1 VKDHIF
7 FLGGGDA
14 EMAEIR
20 AILAEKKIPF
30 HDRGLSWGARISDY
44 EAEIRALPP
53 GSVPVLVE
61 LTPDG
66 MVPQNAVIID
76 HHGEQA
82 GEDRETSIEQV
93 AALLGVELNRRRRLI
108 AANDRGHIRA
118 MQAMGA
124 AAEEIREIRALDRS
138 AQGVTAADER
148 LAERSVAE
156 RMAVHGAKTAFV
168 ESLTERTSPITD
180 RLWDRFEHIFI
191 RTPEGNFFY
200 SGKGHVIQRLKVRFE
215 NLKKENAAVAFW
227 YGGAL
232 PEQGFFGANT
242 PLGRKEL
249 ATMTVI
255 SHHIFMFPFT
265 MEKAEGDDRD
275 FLDAVRSSLSS
286 EWRPEAFSPTTG
298 NQRYSEYYYFH
309 PFVREAMFGNG
320 NGNGNGDGEA
330 LPPLMTYFV
339 RDAPAGAQ
347 FQLWVLD
354 KEAPYIL
361 DIQRIAL
368 RIYDARIGILCL
380 ELVNRTHED
389 LEDILKIN
397 DYGRRI
403 YPQFLGDRGVAN
415 PKESFLPDRVEIH
428 GIEDSPIVEDFADA
442 AKFRK
447 DHPVAAKYIQ
457 WLLGDRFTTDP
468 DAAASEDKDILFRP
482 TIDDRMYTVCWYGS
496 DDASKSFSTVNLN
509 SEYVYENSTDWYRFV
524 FLDGNEW
531 PTCQHPGMRQT
542 FIRDVTYERWADYG
556 TLFGI
561 SRYSLV
567 CVTDTNYYGYV
578 IIRDHMRR
586 HYAQMAALLLAQRA
600 SILRFSDEVTRISR
614 WIKGLDKKSGKA
626 RRESIKAIQVKV
638 ERLHADY
645 IRFVNRMWFTE
656 ITPQEQGI
664 EMYNM
669 AVSTMHL
676 KTDMEDLKA
685 EIKELYEFISMLQDR
700 TTNNQMS
707 KQTILGTIFL
717 PMVVL
722 TGFFGMNLMIIDNS
736 SLDRIGAW
744 IDGFVQW
751 PDLWTPTVTHWALSL
766 LVLLGSYSVIR
777 WITGLIIKMLDGKD
791 SDILTYLKIRNWFKP
806 KQ

>member
-1 VKDHIF
+1 VQGHIF
-7 FLGGGDA
+7 FLGGRDA
-14 EMAEIR
+14 EMAAIR
-20 AILAEKKIPF
+20 AILTEKDIPF
-30 HDRGLSWGARISDY
+30 YDRGLPWGAKVSDY
-44 EAEIRALPP
+44 GEEIRDLPEDA
-53 GSVPVLVE
+53 VPVLVE
-61 LTPDG
+61 LTAD
-66 MVPQNAVIID
+66 MAVPEGAVVID

-82 GEDRETSIEQV
+82 GKDRKTSIEQT
-93 AALLGVELNRRRRLI
+93 ADLLGIELNRRQRLI
-108 AANDRGHIRA
+108 AANDRGHVRA
-118 MQAMGA
+118 MREMGA
-124 AAEEIREIRALDRS
+124 SAAEIREIREMDRA
-138 AQGVTAADER
+138 AQGVTAEDER
-148 LAERSVAE
+148 LAERSVRE
-156 RMAVHGAKTAFV
+156 RMETLGEGTVFV
-168 ESLTERTSPITD
+168 ESLTERTSPVTD
-180 RLWDRFEHIFI
+180 RLWDRFDHIFV
-191 RTPEGNFFY
+191 RTPDGTFLY
-200 SGKGHVIQRLKVRFE
+200 SGKGYVVRRLKDRFDAM
-215 NLKKENAAVAFW
+215 KKDKDAVEFW
-227 YGGAL
+227 YGGEL
-232 PEQGFFGANT
+232 PETGFFGANT
-242 PLGRKEL
+242 SLNRKE
-249 ATMTVI
+249 ARDVTII

-275 FLDAVRSSLSS
+275 FMDGVRSALSP
-286 EWRPEAFSPTTG
+286 EWRPEAFSPADG

-320 NGNGNGDGEA
+320 DGDGEK

-339 RDAPAGAQ
+339 RDAPAGGQ
-347 FQLWVLD
+347 FKLWVLK
-354 KEAPYIL
+354 KESPYVL

-368 RIYDARIGILCL
+368 RIYDTRIGILCL
-380 ELVNRTHED
+380 ELVNRTYED
-389 LEDILKIN
+389 FEDILKIN

-403 YPQFLGDRGVAN
+403 YPQFLAEDGILKT
-415 PKESFLPDRVEIH
+415 KESFLPDRIEIH
-428 GIEDSPIVEDFADA
+428 GVGDAPVVEDFADA
-442 AKFRK
+442 GKFRK
-447 DHPVAAKYIQ
+447 PHPVVAAYIQ

-468 DAAASEDKDILFRP
+468 NAAASDGKSILFQP
-482 TIDDRMYTVCWYGS
+482 TIDDRMYTVCWHGS
-496 DDASKSFSTVNLN
+496 DEASKRFSTANSG
-509 SEYVYENSTDWYRFV
+509 SEYAYENSTDWYRFV

-542 FIRDVTYERWADYG
+542 FIRDVTYERWVDYG

-567 CVTDTNYYGYV
+567 CVTDTEFYGHV
-578 IIRDHMRR
+578 VIRDHMRR

-600 SILRFSDEVTRISR
+600 SILRFSGEVTRISR

-626 RRESIKAIQVKV
+626 RRDSIKAIQAKV

-656 ITPQEQGI
+656 ITPQDQGI

-676 KTDMEDLKA
+676 KTDMEDLKS

-722 TGFFGMNLMIIDNS
+722 TGFFGMNLMIIDNR
-736 SLDRIGAW
+736 SLDRIGEW

-751 PDLWTPTVTHWALSL
+751 PDLWTPTITHWTLSL
-766 LVLLGSYSVIR
+766 LVLVGSYSFIR

-806 KQ
+806 K